1 MSSPVMVL
9 SPICLGN
16 FSYKKLISFTQYSYG
31 VSTIP
36 RDVCECVCACACV
49 REILVLNFNS
59 QENSV
64 LFRHY

>member
-1 MSSPVMVL
+1 MSSPVMVP

-36 RDVCECVCACACV
+36 RDVCVCVCVRACV